1 MKRIFALVMTLCL
14 FCAGVVFA
22 EKEPAEDK
30 AAKDNGSLNLTSL
43 PERKTINSLEDVL
56 TAQDAT
62 RLQKA
67 VSDALISYAEKD
79 TVLTDRDWSQKLM
92 QEKMHNASQGRIAE
106 IAEEIQATL
115 KATDEQKKS
124 LEQAV
129 QQGESKKSWL
139 DGRFKQYITK
149 AIELTGDTPKITGN
163 GRNAGF
169 TIAGKNWRGQ
179 ALSEKEAQGLRDK
192 LEADQDN
199 GIKTAVAVGL
209 VIAEDNGQVGILNQ
223 AGPRQLTMI
232 AINAVE
238 EAKTV
243 LKVKKGLISGKEGVA
258 KLTDTA
264 MASVIGMLAG
274 FDYKQIGF
282 IAGTA
287 AGTAAGGALEGA
299 TGGLSLGV
307 ITINGALLGAYLGE
321 KIGSKLGDSLNATMD
336 EKLKVRIITEFESFI
351 GGTVAS
357 VLNIQDV
364 QKALDSMDKES
375 DIKLT
380 EEAAKAMGKAKDGA
394 VSFGHSVG
402 DTLSS
407 WGKAIGNAFSSL
419 GHSISSGI
427 QSAGHWL
434 GDLFHSMGQAI
445 GEGWNGLGQWFN
457 TLFHSVKRAFNDAS
471 FMITVA

>member
-149 AIELTGDTPKITGN
+149 AIE
-163 GRNAGF
+163 F
-169 TIAGKNWRGQ
+169 
-179 ALSEKEAQGLRDK
+179 S
-192 LEADQDN
+192 
-199 GIKTAVAVGL
+199 
-209 VIAEDNGQVGILNQ
+209 
-223 AGPRQLTMI
+223 
-232 AINAVE
+232 
-238 EAKTV
+238 
-243 LKVKKGLISGKEGVA
+243 
-258 KLTDTA
+258 
-264 MASVIGMLAG
+264 
-274 FDYKQIGF
+274 
-282 IAGTA
+282 
-287 AGTAAGGALEGA
+287 
-299 TGGLSLGV
+299 
-307 ITINGALLGAYLGE
+307 
-321 KIGSKLGDSLNATMD
+321 GDSP
-336 EKLKVRIITEFESFI
+336 
-351 GGTVAS
+351 
-357 VLNIQDV
+357 
-364 QKALDSMDKES
+364 
-375 DIKLT
+375 
-380 EEAAKAMGKAKDGA
+380 
-394 VSFGHSVG
+394 
-402 DTLSS
+402 
-407 WGKAIGNAFSSL
+407 
-419 GHSISSGI
+419 
-427 QSAGHWL
+427 
-434 GDLFHSMGQAI
+434 
-445 GEGWNGLGQWFN
+445 
-457 TLFHSVKRAFNDAS
+457 
-471 FMITVA
+471 

>member
-1 MKRIFALVMTLCL
+1 MKRIVALIMALCL
-14 FCAGVVFA
+14 FCVGIVFA
-22 EKEPAEDK
+22 EGESAEDK
-30 AAKDNGSLNLTSL
+30 AVQDNGTLNLTSL
-43 PERKTINSLEDVL
+43 PERKTTSSLEDVL
-56 TAQDAT
+56 TAQDAA
-62 RLQKA
+62 RLQRY
-67 VSDALISYAEKD
+67 VSDALISYAEKEMA
-79 TVLTDRDWSQKLM
+79 VTDRDWSEKLLQNKM
-92 QEKMHNASQGRIAE
+92 QNASQNRIAE
-106 IAEEIQATL
+106 IADEIQATL
-115 KATDEQKKS
+115 QATDEQKKS
-124 LEQAV
+124 LENAV

-149 AIELTGDTPKITGN
+149 AMELTGDAPKIKGS

-179 ALSEKEAQGLRDK
+179 ALSEKEARRLRDQ
-192 LEADQDN
+192 LEQDRDN

-243 LKVKKGLISGKEGVA
+243 LKVKKGMISGKEGVA

-299 TGGLSLGV
+299 TGGLSLGA

-336 EKLKVRIITEFESFI
+336 EKLKVRIINEFESFI

-375 DIKLT
+375 DVKLT
-380 EEAAKAMGKAKDGA
+380 EEAAKAMSKAKEGA
-394 VSFGHSVG
+394 VSFGHSAG
-402 DTLSS
+402 DTLSA
-407 WGKAIGNAFSSL
+407 WGKAISNAFSSL
-419 GHSISSGI
+419 GRSISSGA

-434 GDLFHSMGQAI
+434 SDMFRGIGQSIGD
-445 GEGWNGLGQWFN
+445 GWNGLGQWFSKM
-457 TLFHSVKRAFNDAS
+457 FRSVKGADNAS
-471 FMITVA
+471 FMRFVA